1 MEIFNNIL
9 QSGSAL
15 QAIVIIFLI
24 IAVGL
29 MLGRVKIAGVSLGAT
44 FVFFCGIL
52 AGHIGISTDP
62 AMMMF
67 AQDFGLIIFVY
78 ALGLQV
84 GPGFFNS
91 FRKGGI
97 KLNIIGLGVILLG
110 TVMAVGSSY
119 IFPVSLPDMIG
130 ILCGA
135 TTNTPAL
142 GAAQQTLEQFGMD
155 SSSPALGCAVTYP
168 LGVIGVIIAIIL
180 LRKFAVSHAEIS
192 SSCNDDKDDT
202 FIATFIVTNPIIC
215 GKAILDVAHLT
226 PDKFVISRIWRNGKV
241 IIPNSTTSLEEKDKL
256 LVISRPKYENEL
268 TVLFG
273 IKEAKDWNK
282 EKIDWNAIDPQLIS
296 HWIVVT
302 RPEINGKSID
312 SLKLRNR
319 FKVNI
324 SRVSRAGIMLLA
336 TPDLILRM
344 GDRLIVVGREE
355 DIDKVESL
363 IGNTVKTLREPNLV
377 SICIGVVLGLLL
389 GALPIA
395 IPGISAPIKLGIA
408 GGPIII
414 GILMGAFGPRI
425 HMVTY
430 TTESAN
436 LMLRRLG
443 LSMYLACLGLS
454 SGSKFFETVFRPE
467 GLLWISLGFAITII
481 PVVIMGIIA
490 LKLIHIDFGTVTGM
504 LCGSMANP
512 MALNYASENV
522 NNNHPALSY
531 TQVYPLCMFVRVIL
545 AQITIVLFL

>member
-1 MEIFNNIL
+1 
-9 QSGSAL
+9 
-15 QAIVIIFLI
+15 
-24 IAVGL
+24 
-29 MLGRVKIAGVSLGAT
+29 
-44 FVFFCGIL
+44 
-52 AGHIGISTDP
+52 
-62 AMMMF
+62 
-67 AQDFGLIIFVY
+67 
-78 ALGLQV
+78 
-84 GPGFFNS
+84 
-91 FRKGGI
+91 
-97 KLNIIGLGVILLG
+97 
-110 TVMAVGSSY
+110 
-119 IFPVSLPDMIG
+119 
-130 ILCGA
+130 
-135 TTNTPAL
+135 
-142 GAAQQTLEQFGMD
+142 
-155 SSSPALGCAVTYP
+155 
-168 LGVIGVIIAIIL
+168 
-180 LRKFAVSHAEIS
+180 
-192 SSCNDDKDDT
+192 
-202 FIATFIVTNPIIC
+202 
-215 GKAILDVAHLT
+215 
-226 PDKFVISRIWRNGKV
+226 
-241 IIPNSTTSLEEKDKL
+241 
-256 LVISRPKYENEL
+256 
-268 TVLFG
+268 
-273 IKEAKDWNK
+273 
-282 EKIDWNAIDPQLIS
+282 
-296 HWIVVT
+296 
-302 RPEINGKSID
+302 
-312 SLKLRNR
+312 
-319 FKVNI
+319 
-324 SRVSRAGIMLLA
+324 MLLA

-481 PVVIMGIIA
+481 PVIIMGIIA

-545 AQITIVLFL
+545 AQIIIVLFL